1 MKWAIKAGAILN
13 PEGVA
18 KDNVAIISGEMVES
32 TGKSIDP
39 NIPFVD
45 IPEGILCPGLINS
58 HDHLIGNYYPKVGNG
73 PYESWL
79 PWDND
84 LKSAPLYRERQQ
96 IENRD
101 LYLLGAYKNL
111 LSGVTTVSDH
121 IPKFV
126 AEPYYDYLPMKPIR
140 NYNLAH
146 SIGSAALIWGGEI
159 VDEYAQAV
167 ANDGPFITHIAEGF
181 DLETLRDL
189 ETLEKKGGLGS
200 HSVLVHGISFSE
212 ANMDKIK
219 KVGASVVW
227 CGDSNMFMFNKTAN
241 IKMLLDK
248 GVNVCI
254 GTDSPMSGG
263 INLLEEIR
271 FDKKLYKELSGEEL
285 SDLQI
290 FKMIT
295 ENPVKAF
302 KLWDNG
308 KVKKDY
314 RADLVVFRDTH
325 GKNPSSV
332 VNARLKDI
340 KLVVVD
346 GNPAYADAEFDFLF
360 NKLKIN
366 YEKITVEGESKI
378 VIGNLIGL
386 LQRISRAVGFKKTY
400 PFLPVEFNFE

>member
-13 PEGVA
+13 PEGIA
-18 KDNVAIISGEMVES
+18 KDTVAVISEEMIEN
-32 TGKSIDP
+32 TGKSLNSD
-39 NIPFVD
+39 IPFVD

-84 LKSAPLYRERQQ
+84 LKSAPVYRERQQ

-101 LYLLGAYKNL
+101 LYLLGTYRNL
-111 LSGVTTVSDH
+111 ISGVTTVSDH

-126 AEPYYDYLPMKPIR
+126 AEPYYDYLPMKPIK
-140 NYNLAH
+140 NYSLAH
-146 SIGSAALIWGGEI
+146 SIGSSALAWGGEI
-159 VDEYAQAV
+159 ADEYAQAV
-167 ANDGPFITHIAEGF
+167 ANGGPFVTHIAEGF
-181 DLETLRDL
+181 DLETLRDIDV
-189 ETLEKKGGLGS
+189 LEKKGGLGP
-200 HSVLVHGISFSE
+200 HSVLVHGISFSPE
-212 ANMDKIK
+212 NMDKIK

-248 GVNVCI
+248 HINVCI

-271 FDKKLYKELSGEEL
+271 FDKQLYKKLTGKELSD
-285 SDLQI
+285 SQI
-290 FKMIT
+290 FRMIT

-302 KLWDNG
+302 KLRDNG

-325 GKNPSSV
+325 GKNPTSV
-332 VNARLKDI
+332 VNAELKDVR
-340 KLVVVD
+340 LVVID
-346 GNPAYADAEFDFLF
+346 GNPVYADAEFDFLF

-366 YEKITVEGESKI
+366 YEKVIIEGIPKI
-378 VIGNLIGL
+378 IIGNLTGL

-400 PFLPVEFNFE
+400 PFLPVEFDF

>member
-13 PEGVA
+13 PEGIA
-18 KDNVAIISGEMVES
+18 KDTVAVISGEMIEN
-32 TGKSIDP
+32 TGKSVNS

-45 IPEGILCPGLINS
+45 IPEGVLCPGLINS

-84 LKSAPLYRERQQ
+84 LKSAPVYRERQQ

-101 LYLLGAYKNL
+101 LYLLGTYRNL
-111 LSGVTTVSDH
+111 ISGVTTVSDH

-126 AEPYYDYLPMKPIR
+126 AEPYYDYLPMKPIK
-140 NYNLAH
+140 NYYLAH
-146 SIGSAALIWGGEI
+146 SIGSSALAWGGEI
-159 VDEYAQAV
+159 ADEYAQAL
-167 ANDGPFITHIAEGF
+167 ANNAPFVTHIAEGF
-181 DLETLRDL
+181 DLETLRDVDV
-189 ETLEKKGGLGS
+189 LEKRGGLGS
-200 HSVLVHGISFSE
+200 HSVLVHGISFSPE
-212 ANMDKIK
+212 NMDKIK

-248 GVNVCI
+248 GINVCI

-263 INLLEEIR
+263 ANLLEEIR
-271 FDKKLYKELSGEEL
+271 FDKKLYKELTGKEL
-285 SDLQI
+285 SDSQI

-302 KLWDNG
+302 KLHDNG
-308 KVKKDY
+308 KVKKGC

-325 GKNPSSV
+325 GKNPTSV
-332 VNARLKDI
+332 VNARLQDVR
-340 KLVVVD
+340 LVVID

-366 YEKITVEGESKI
+366 YEKITVEGIPKI
-378 VIGNLIGL
+378 IIGNLTGL

-400 PFLPVEFNFE
+400 PFLPVEFDF